1 MAKWVGF
8 NIKKRRSF
16 KKRRFTKKYR
26 GRRVGKSG
34 IAKHYFKRTFVQE
47 ATITNAGFVSL
58 NTLGVSVETQ
68 LDNLPNYAEFTA
80 LYDTYKICAVKRK
93 FMFNRNSADVA
104 SANQEIPHLVTAN
117 DYTDNTA
124 PANEAELLQY
134 PSFKQSR
141 LDKPVTRYYKP
152 CQLFSSNPIQ
162 ITKSRW
168 NPTDEPDVR
177 HFGMKMAIDTINSA
191 GGTTLGTLRVYT
203 TLYLAFRSPK

>member
-1 MAKWVGF
+1 MRNYKP
-8 NIKKRRSF
+8 KKSF

-26 GRRVGKSG
+26 GSRVGKKG
-34 IAKHYFKRTFVQE
+34 IATHYFKRTFVQE
-47 ATITNAGFVSL
+47 ASISNTGFVSL

-68 LDNLPNYAEFTA
+68 LDNLPNFAEFTA

-93 FMFNRNSADVA
+93 FMYNKNSAESINGNA
-104 SANQEIPHLVTAN
+104 EIPHLVTAN

-124 PANEAELLQY
+124 PANESELLQY
-134 PSFKQSR
+134 ASFKQSR

-152 CQLFSSNPIQ
+152 CQLFSTNPIQ

-168 NPTDEPDVR
+168 NPTDEPDVK
-177 HFGMKMAIDTINSA
+177 HFGMKMAVDTINSL
-191 GGTTLGTLRVYT
+191 GGAILGTLRVYT